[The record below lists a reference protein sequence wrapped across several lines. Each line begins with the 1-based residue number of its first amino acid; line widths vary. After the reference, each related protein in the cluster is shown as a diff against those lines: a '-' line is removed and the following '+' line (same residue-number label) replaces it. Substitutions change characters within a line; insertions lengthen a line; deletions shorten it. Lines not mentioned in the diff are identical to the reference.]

1 MIIQFQKKKKK
12 PKNLTTTGTDKY
24 YTSRDRNLFDDE
36 IKGIVLTSNLD
47 KKIILSEILLSKN
60 QGNKTKEI
68 HD

>member
-1 MIIQFQKKKKK
+1 MIIQFQKKQNKK
-12 PKNLTTTGTDKY
+12 PKNLTTTGTDK